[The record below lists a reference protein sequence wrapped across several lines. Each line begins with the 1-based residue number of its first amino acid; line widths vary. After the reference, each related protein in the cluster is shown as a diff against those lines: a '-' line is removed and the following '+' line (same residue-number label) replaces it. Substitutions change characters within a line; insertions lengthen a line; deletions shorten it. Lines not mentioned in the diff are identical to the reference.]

1 MPDGCVGVDIG
12 PKSRSAFAAA
22 LQGCKSVLWNGP
34 MGVAEAEAFSS
45 GTEEVAFAVTQ
56 VGQSGATVV
65 IGGAIPRMLAWHVCM
80 H

>member
-1 MPDGCVGVDIG
+1 
-12 PKSRSAFAAA
+12 
-22 LQGCKSVLWNGP
+22 LWNGP
-34 MGVAEAEAFSS
+34 MGVAEVEVFSS

-65 IGGAIPRMLAWHVCM
+65 IGGAIPGMLAWHVCM